1 MSFPW
6 ERTADERLSPVSSF
20 LEGWGRW
27 VYRLRAWLLIL
38 SLVSL
43 APAFVVVAKG
53 ARAPAA
59 PVLATTESGRAADL
73 MARQLADRP
82 IAFDLILSH
91 PTLRATDP
99 AFKTEVK
106 RALQALRDD
115 PRVARIRTA
124 YDLDPPDPAFI
135 SRDGHRIRAVVELK
149 HRGSAVESLEFSSLP
164 PGLYATLRGLVAPS
178 ALEVVAAGS
187 LVLHHDFVE
196 VAQRDLHRAEM
207 VILPVVALFLLLAF
221 GSVVAALLPLGVGM
235 LAMTGGIA
243 GTEILGRYMSVSA
256 YAPNIVTMIGLG
268 VAIDYSLFIVSR
280 FREEITR
287 RPVADALAV
296 TMATT
301 GRAILFSG
309 VTVAIGLLGMLL
321 LGLGNIGSLGLAGT
335 LVVVLSVVY
344 GLTFLPAAL
353 ALLGPRVN
361 ALSIPGFRSAR
372 RDAGSGFWHR
382 LAAMVMAHPWRVLV
396 PVTALL
402 LLLGSPFLHLR
413 LAAGDASS
421 LPPWAEARR
430 GAELLQGQ
438 FAGSQVAPVIVVISH
453 RSGSPLEAARVG
465 QAYDLSRWLAA
476 QPVVAGVQSVMD
488 LSPDTS
494 REEYQRFAKV
504 PMALWPEDMRREVAQ
519 IVGEHMMIF
528 AVSTKVPAGSDE
540 ARALVR
546 TIRSSHPPVD
556 GELLVTGATAFDLD
570 FMGVVAENAPRAFA
584 LVVGAT
590 YLALLLLLGSVLLP
604 LKAVV
609 VNLLSISAS
618 YGALVWIFQDGHL
631 ARMLGFTPGPIQTAT
646 PVIMFC
652 LIFGLSMD
660 YEVLLLSRMREEYV
674 RTGDN
679 VLAVGAGLERTGR
692 LITWAGAIMAAVF
705 FAFALA
711 ESVII
716 KAVGIGIG
724 IAVILDATVVRG
736 LLVPATMRLMGHWN
750 WWLPGPLA
758 RLVRRD
764 ATPPAARRASAGG
777 G

>member
-1 MSFPW
+1 MSS
-6 ERTADERLSPVSSF
+6 L
-20 LEGWGRW
+20 LEAWGRW
-27 VYRLRAWLLIL
+27 VYRRRGWLVAL
-38 SLVSL
+38 SIVSL
-43 APAFVVVAKG
+43 APGFVVVSQG
-53 ARAPAA
+53 ARMAPA
-59 PVLATTESGRAADL
+59 PLLATTESGRAAGL
-73 MARQLADRP
+73 MASQLPDRP
-82 IAFDLILSH
+82 ISFDLILSS

-99 AFKTEVK
+99 AFKSEVR
-106 RALQALRDD
+106 RALQRLRDD

-124 YDLDPPDPAFI
+124 YDFDPPDPSFI
-135 SRDGHRIRAVVELK
+135 SRDGHRARAVVELT

-164 PGLYATLRGLVAPS
+164 PGLYTSLRSLVAPS
-178 ALEVVAAGS
+178 GLEVVAAGS
-187 LVLHHDFVE
+187 LALHHDFVE
-196 VAQRDLHRAEM
+196 VAKLDLRRAEM

-221 GSVVAALLPLGVGM
+221 GSVVAALLPLGVGL
-235 LAMTGGIA
+235 LAMVGGIA
-243 GTEILGRYMSVSA
+243 GTDILARHMSVSA

-287 RPVADALAV
+287 RPVADALAR

-309 VTVAIGLLGMLL
+309 VTVAIGLLGMLM

-353 ALLGPRVN
+353 AILGPKVN
-361 ALSIPGFRSAR
+361 ALSIPGFRPAPL
-372 RDAGSGFWHR
+372 DGGSGFWHR
-382 LAAMVMAHPWRVLV
+382 LAAVVMAHPWQVLL

-421 LPPWAEARR
+421 LPSWAEARR
-430 GAELLQGQ
+430 GAELLQRQ
-438 FAGSQVAPVIVVISH
+438 FVGGEPAQVIVVVSH
-453 RSGSPLEAARVG
+453 RGGSPLEAARVG

-476 QPVVAGVQSVMD
+476 QPAVSGVQSVMD
-488 LSPDTS
+488 LAPDMS
-494 REEYQRFAKV
+494 REEYQRFVKI
-504 PMALWPEDMRREVAQ
+504 PMMLWPEEMRHAVAQ
-519 IVGEHMMIF
+519 IVGERIMVF
-528 AVSTKVPAGSDE
+528 AVSTKVPAGSDG

-546 TIRSSHPPVD
+546 SIRASHPPVD
-556 GELLVTGATAFDLD
+556 GDLLVTGPTAFDLD
-570 FMGVVAENAPRAFA
+570 FMGVVADNAPRAVA
-584 LVVGAT
+584 LVIGAT

-631 ARMLGFTPGPIQTAT
+631 SGALGFTPGPIQTAT

-660 YEVLLLSRMREEYV
+660 YEVLLLSRMREEYE
-674 RTGDN
+674 RTGNN

-750 WWLPGPLA
+750 WWIPRPLA
-758 RLVRRD
+758 RLVRRG
-764 ATPPAARRASAGG
+764 ATPPAARGVSAGG

>member
-1 MSFPW
+1 MSS
-6 ERTADERLSPVSSF
+6 L
-20 LEGWGRW
+20 LEGWGRR
-27 VYRLRAWLLIL
+27 VYRLRWWLFAL
-38 SLVSL
+38 SLVPL
-43 APAFVVVAKG
+43 APAFVVVAHG
-53 ARAPAA
+53 ARAASA
-59 PVLATTESGRAADL
+59 PILASTESGRAAKL
-73 MARQLADRP
+73 MARELSDRP
-82 IAFDLILSH
+82 LSFDLILSH

-99 AFKTEVK
+99 PFKAEVK

-115 PRVARIRTA
+115 SRVSRIRTP
-124 YDLDPPDPAFI
+124 YDLDPPDQTLI

-149 HRGSAVESLEFSSLP
+149 HRSSAIESLEFSSLP
-164 PGLYATLRGLVAPS
+164 PGFYPSLRSKVSPS
-178 ALEVVAAGS
+178 ALEVVAAGP

-196 VAQRDLHRAEM
+196 VAQRDLRRSEL
-207 VILPVVALFLLLAF
+207 VIMPVVALFLLLAF
-221 GSVVAALLPLGVGM
+221 GSVVAAILPLGVGL
-235 LAMTGGIA
+235 LAVSGGIA
-243 GTEILGRYMSVSA
+243 GTEILARYTSVSA

-280 FREEITR
+280 FREEIMR
-287 RPVADALAV
+287 RSVPDALAV
-296 TMATT
+296 TLART
-301 GRAILFSG
+301 GQAILFSG
-309 VTVAIGLLGMLL
+309 VTVAIGLLGMLM
-321 LGLGNIGSLGLAGT
+321 LGLGNIGSLGVAGT
-335 LVVVLSVVY
+335 LVVALSVLY
-344 GLTFLPAAL
+344 GLTFLPATL
-353 ALLGPRVN
+353 ALLGRRVN
-361 ALSIPGFRSAR
+361 ALAIPGLR
-372 RDAGSGFWHR
+372 RRGRTTGFWHR
-382 LAAMVMAHPWRVLV
+382 LSTLVMAHPWRVLL

-421 LPPWAEARR
+421 MPSWAESRR
-430 GAELLQGQ
+430 GAELLQRD
-438 FAGSQVAPVIVVISH
+438 FVAGEVPPVIVVVHH
-453 RSGSPLEAARVG
+453 RTGSPLEPGRMG
-465 QAYDLSRWLAA
+465 QAYDLNHWLAA
-476 QPVVAGVQSVMD
+476 QPAVSGVQSVMD

-494 REEYQRFAKV
+494 REEYQRFVKV
-504 PMALWPEDMRREVAQ
+504 PMEMWPEDMRREVAQ
-519 IVGEHMMIF
+519 VVGAHIMVF

-540 ARALVR
+540 TRALVR

-556 GELLVTGATAFDLD
+556 GEVLVTGATAFDLD
-570 FMGVVAENAPRAFA
+570 FMGVITDNAPKAVG
-584 LVVGAT
+584 LVVAAT
-590 YLALLLLLGSVLLP
+590 YIALLLLLGSVLLP

-631 ARMLGFTPGPIQTAT
+631 SHLLGFTPGPIQTAT
-646 PVIMFC
+646 PIIMFC

-660 YEVLLLSRMREEYV
+660 YEVLLLSRMREEYE
-674 RTGDN
+674 RSGDN

-750 WWLPGPLA
+750 WWLPRPLA
-758 RLVRRD
+758 RLVGRGVVQ
-764 ATPPAARRASAGG
+764 PAARRVSAGG

>member
-1 MSFPW
+1 MSS
-6 ERTADERLSPVSSF
+6 L
-20 LEGWGRW
+20 LEAWGRR
-27 VYRLRAWLLIL
+27 VYRLRGWLFAL
-38 SLVSL
+38 SFLSL
-43 APAFVVVAKG
+43 APAFVVVAQG
-53 ARAPAA
+53 PRAAPA

-73 MARQLADRP
+73 MARQLPDRP
-82 IAFDLILSH
+82 IAFDLVLSH
-91 PTLRATDP
+91 PSLRATDP

-106 RALQALRDD
+106 RALQSLRDD

-124 YDLDPPDPAFI
+124 YDLDPPDSTLI
-135 SRDGHRIRAVVELK
+135 SRDGHRTRAVVELK

-164 PGLYATLRGLVAPS
+164 PGLYASLRGLVAPS
-178 ALEVVAAGS
+178 ALEVVASGS
-187 LVLHHDFVE
+187 LTLHHDFVE
-196 VAQRDLHRAEM
+196 VAKRDLQRAEM

-235 LAMTGGIA
+235 LAMIGGIA
-243 GTEILGRYMSVSA
+243 GTEVLARHMSVSA

-287 RPVADALAV
+287 RAVPEALAV

-309 VTVAIGLLGMLL
+309 VTVAIGLLGMLM

-353 ALLGPRVN
+353 AMLGPRIN
-361 ALSIPGFRSAR
+361 ALSIPGFG
-372 RDAGSGFWHR
+372 DAGLDGGSGFWHR
-382 LAAMVMAHPWRVLV
+382 LASMVMAHPWRVLV

-430 GAELLQGQ
+430 GAELLQRE
-438 FAGSQVAPVIVVISH
+438 FAGGQPPPIIVVVSH
-453 RSGSPLEAARVG
+453 RSGSPLEPERVG
-465 QAYDLSRWLAA
+465 QAYDLNRWLASR
-476 QPVVAGVQSVMD
+476 PGVSGVQSVMD
-488 LSPDTS
+488 LAPDAS
-494 REEYQRFAKV
+494 REEYQRFVKV
-504 PMALWPEDMRREVAQ
+504 PKELWPEEMRHAVAQ
-519 IVGEHMMIF
+519 IVGEHIMVF
-528 AVSTKVPAGSDE
+528 AVSTETPAGSDE
-540 ARALVR
+540 TRALVR
-546 TIRSSHPPVD
+546 AIRASHPPVD

-570 FMGVVAENAPRAFA
+570 FMGVVAENAPRAVA

-618 YGALVWIFQDGHL
+618 YGALVWIFQQGHL
-631 ARMLGFTPGPIQTAT
+631 AGVLGFTPGPIQTAT

-660 YEVLLLSRMREEYV
+660 YEVLLLSRMREEYE
-674 RTGDN
+674 RTGNN
-679 VLAVGAGLERTGR
+679 VLAVAAGLERTGR

-736 LLVPATMRLMGHWN
+736 LLVPAAMRLMGHWN
-750 WWLPGPLA
+750 WWLPRPIA
-758 RLVRRD
+758 RLVGRG
-764 ATPPAARRASAGG
+764 AAAPTARSASAGG

>member
-1 MSFPW
+1 
-6 ERTADERLSPVSSF
+6 
-20 LEGWGRW
+20 
-27 VYRLRAWLLIL
+27 
-38 SLVSL
+38 
-43 APAFVVVAKG
+43 
-53 ARAPAA
+53 
-59 PVLATTESGRAADL
+59 
-73 MARQLADRP
+73 
-82 IAFDLILSH
+82 
-91 PTLRATDP
+91 
-99 AFKTEVK
+99 
-106 RALQALRDD
+106 
-115 PRVARIRTA
+115 
-124 YDLDPPDPAFI
+124 
-135 SRDGHRIRAVVELK
+135 
-149 HRGSAVESLEFSSLP
+149 
-164 PGLYATLRGLVAPS
+164 
-178 ALEVVAAGS
+178 
-187 LVLHHDFVE
+187 
-196 VAQRDLHRAEM
+196 
-207 VILPVVALFLLLAF
+207 
-221 GSVVAALLPLGVGM
+221 
-235 LAMTGGIA
+235 
-243 GTEILGRYMSVSA
+243 MSVSA

-309 VTVAIGLLGMLL
+309 VTVAIGLLGMLM

-361 ALSIPGFRSAR
+361 ALSIPGFRSAPMEG
-372 RDAGSGFWHR
+372 GSGFWHR

-430 GAELLQGQ
+430 GAELVQRE
-438 FAGSQVAPVIVVISH
+438 FEGSQVAPIIVVVNH
-453 RSGSPLEAARVG
+453 RTGSPLEAARIG

-476 QPVVAGVQSVMD
+476 QSAVSGVQSVMD

-494 REEYQRFAKV
+494 REEYQRFVKV
-504 PMALWPEDMRREVAQ
+504 PLALWPEDMRHAVAQ
-519 IVGEHMMIF
+519 IVGEHIMVF

-631 ARMLGFTPGPIQTAT
+631 SRVLGFTPGPIQTAT

-660 YEVLLLSRMREEYV
+660 YEVLLLSRMREEYL
-674 RTGDN
+674 RTGNN

-736 LLVPATMRLMGHWN
+736 LLVPAAMRLMGHWN
-750 WWLPGPLA
+750 WWLPGPIA

-764 ATPPAARRASAGG
+764 ATPPAARGASAGG